1 MVESKGGSDD
11 KNLPTIQ
18 EIQVQSLGRV
28 ESLKKG
34 MATHSSFLTWRI
46 LWTEEPGGLEPM
58 VSKES
63 DMTEELTQKSKHRM
77 FNIMSEL

>member
-28 ESLKKG
+28 DSLKKG

-46 LWTEEPGGLEPM
+46 LWTEEPGGLYHG
-58 VSKES
+58 V
-63 DMTEELTQKSKHRM
+63 TRNQT
-77 FNIMSEL
+77 